1 VSTTGSTKD
10 AGWEVGVRTT
20 VAAPIEVVWAY
31 LLGEGLRIWLGDIE
45 ALPMLEGEAYQTRD
59 GVRGI
64 IRSRTEGVRV
74 RLGWHPEDWPHD
86 TTLQITVKAAAT
98 GTTIAVHHEKLADR
112 EERRMMLGHWKSVV
126 AQLARALT
134 P

>member
-1 VSTTGSTKD
+1 
-10 AGWEVGVRTT
+10 VRAT
-20 VAAPIEVVWAY
+20 VAAPIEVVWPY

-45 ALPMLEGEAYQTRD
+45 ALPMLKGEAYQTRD

-74 RLGWHPEDWPHD
+74 RLGWQPEDWPHD

-112 EERRMMLGHWKSVV
+112 EERRMMLGHWKTVV
-126 AQLARALT
+126 AQLAQALT